1 MISFKLLCALGVAAL
16 LMCCLIAIQMK
27 WYREKAW
34 KSIVVSLS
42 IIITGL
48 IGSRLWFLM
57 ENAEWGGL
65 SFFGAVYF
73 APITFLLVARILRMP
88 YVYSLDYC
96 AVAGCLALGILKV
109 ECLISGCCRGIA
121 LYQKENG
128 DAVRFPSQIIE
139 FVVALILV
147 VVLLFLSRKEK
158 NRGKIYPLTLVL
170 YGLTRFVLN
179 LFRDDWDRT
188 KELGLLIPLGNI
200 WALVA
205 IVAGVLWLWH
215 PWRKIDRTKKTSNGE
230 D

>member
-1 MISFKLLCALGVAAL
+1 MR
-16 LMCCLIAIQMK
+16 
-27 WYREKAW
+27 WYREKLW
-34 KSIVVSLS
+34 KSIFISLS

-48 IGSRLWFLM
+48 IGSRLWFFM

-109 ECLISGCCRGIA
+109 DCLISGCCRGIV

-147 VVLLFLSRKEK
+147 VVLLFLSRKEN

-200 WALVA
+200 WALIA
-205 IVAGVLWLWH
+205 IIVGVLWLWC
-215 PWRKIDRTKKTSNGE
+215 PWQKIDKTKKSSNRE
-230 D
+230 N